1 MKWNKK
7 ILIICLAIP
16 IFTGLVSSFLTKNYI
31 TIYQEIHQPPLAPPG
46 WIFPLVWSILYLL
59 MGISSYL
66 INTSSVP
73 SDQIQKANIVYG
85 IQLILNFFWPIWF
98 FCFEYFFLSFIWLVI
113 LWYFIFLTIQHYL
126 GISKPAAYLM
136 IPYLLW
142 VTFAGYLN
150 LGILFLN

>member
-16 IFTGLVSSFLTKNYI
+16 IFTGLVSSFLTQNYI
-31 TIYQEIHQPPLAPPG
+31 TIYQEIYQPPLAPPG
-46 WIFPLVWSILYLL
+46 WIFPIVWSILYLL

-73 SDQIQKANIVYG
+73 SDKIRKANIVYG

-126 GISKPAAYLM
+126 GISKLAAYLM

>member
-7 ILIICLAIP
+7 ILIICLVIP
-16 IFTGLVSSFLTKNYI
+16 IFTGLVSSFLTQNYI
-31 TIYQEIHQPPLAPPG
+31 TIYQEIYQPPLAPPG
-46 WIFPLVWSILYLL
+46 WIFPIVWSMLYLL
-59 MGISSYL
+59 MGISSYF